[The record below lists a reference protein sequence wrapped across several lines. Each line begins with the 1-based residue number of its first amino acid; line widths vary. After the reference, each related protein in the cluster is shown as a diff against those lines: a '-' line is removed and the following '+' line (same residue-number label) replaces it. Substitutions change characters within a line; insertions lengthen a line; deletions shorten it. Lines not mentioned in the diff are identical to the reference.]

1 MTRPS
6 EPLTTAEVA
15 DLLGVKRQTVY
26 AYVSR
31 GILHRRV
38 ALDGRTSL
46 FDRTEVEEL
55 RLGRRSAH
63 EGELRTILAT
73 GLTHIA
79 DDGLSIR
86 GHNVV
91 DLVTGGATFTDLAD
105 LTLGAAEGET
115 WPDLDAAPS
124 DGSLPAGLDH
134 TDPASL
140 LEQLR
145 IVVAVAASSDPLRHD
160 LDPRGVRAAARR
172 IITAMVTGLR
182 HRESAGPD
190 HGEVGHGEVGGV
202 ASMLWERLSDQ
213 PADAERLRAVDA
225 ALALLVDHGLATSTV
240 AARMAASVRADP
252 YSVVIAGLGV
262 LGGPLHGRASGA
274 VHELYEAAGERG
286 AAAALGSL
294 RQRGLPVPGLGH
306 AVYRQQD
313 PRYGALMERIVAA
326 WGGDVRLGVVF
337 EVRDLLATRSDR
349 IPNVDLAVGALTYV
363 AGMPATAGEVLFS
376 VGRSAGWLAH
386 ALEEYGEQPLRFR
399 TRGHYI
405 GPEPSPS
412 SRSNEDPR

>member
-172 IITAMVTGLR
+172 IITAMVT
-182 HRESAGPD
+182 
-190 HGEVGHGEVGGV
+190 
-202 ASMLWERLSDQ
+202 
-213 PADAERLRAVDA
+213 
-225 ALALLVDHGLATSTV
+225 
-240 AARMAASVRADP
+240 
-252 YSVVIAGLGV
+252 
-262 LGGPLHGRASGA
+262 
-274 VHELYEAAGERG
+274 
-286 AAAALGSL
+286 
-294 RQRGLPVPGLGH
+294 
-306 AVYRQQD
+306 
-313 PRYGALMERIVAA
+313 
-326 WGGDVRLGVVF
+326 
-337 EVRDLLATRSDR
+337 
-349 IPNVDLAVGALTYV
+349 
-363 AGMPATAGEVLFS
+363 
-376 VGRSAGWLAH
+376 
-386 ALEEYGEQPLRFR
+386 
-399 TRGHYI
+399 
-405 GPEPSPS
+405 
-412 SRSNEDPR
+412 